1 VFEVSETEVIS
12 TFLIMSLSQS
22 GARSQPDLL
31 ESQEKH
37 VKRVMGGCSTTV
49 RDNTAMSNSNLFA
62 GPVAD
67 TVITKYV
74 VKYVCQHLSESLA
87 NE

>member
-1 VFEVSETEVIS
+1 MFEVSETEFIS
-12 TFLIMSLSQS
+12 TSLIMSLSQS

-31 ESQEKH
+31 ESQETQ
-37 VKRVMGGCSTTV
+37 VKKVMGGFSTIV
-49 RDNTAMSNSNLFA
+49 RDNTAMSNSILFA

-67 TVITKYV
+67 KVTTNYV

-87 NE
+87 KE